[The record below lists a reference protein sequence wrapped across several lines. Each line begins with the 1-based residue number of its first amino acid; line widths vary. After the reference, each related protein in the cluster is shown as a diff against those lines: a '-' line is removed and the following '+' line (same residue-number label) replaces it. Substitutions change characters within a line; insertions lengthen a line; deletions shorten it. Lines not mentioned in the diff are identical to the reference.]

1 MSLSSQDVVNR
12 SFQNVRRGYDPDEV
26 NAFLEEIAA
35 KGVTGTEGAKSQD
48 PGMDLEDAAEEIRT
62 IVRAAREAA
71 AKLKESSEK
80 EAQAMFDEAGDK
92 AADVRRSATQE
103 ATETL
108 EDARKRAQQLVEEAK
123 AYAEEQHSMADRERD
138 KLLDGAMRHHEQ
150 LMAQERELQEAASRA
165 EKALSDLRSA
175 LTSEQEPGPEQTSA
189 PGAASES
196 QSSKVINLE
205 SQGDDEG
212 ERERRIRR

>member
-1 MSLSSQDVVNR
+1 MSLSSQDVVNK

-35 KGVTGTEGAKSQD
+35 KGVSGKEGAKTQD
-48 PGMDLEDAAEEIRT
+48 PGVDLDDAVEEIRT

-123 AYAEEQHSMADRERD
+123 AYAEEQRSMADRERD
-138 KLLDGAMRHHEQ
+138 KVLDGAMRHHEQ
-150 LMAQERELQEAASRA
+150 LMAQERELQEAANRA
-165 EKALSDLRSA
+165 EKALFDLRSA
-175 LTSEQEPGPEQTSA
+175 LKSEQGPGPEQISP
-189 PGAASES
+189 PGVAGSEKG
-196 QSSKVINLE
+196 SSKVINLK
-205 SQGDDEG
+205 SQDDAE
-212 ERERRIRR
+212 ERERGIRR